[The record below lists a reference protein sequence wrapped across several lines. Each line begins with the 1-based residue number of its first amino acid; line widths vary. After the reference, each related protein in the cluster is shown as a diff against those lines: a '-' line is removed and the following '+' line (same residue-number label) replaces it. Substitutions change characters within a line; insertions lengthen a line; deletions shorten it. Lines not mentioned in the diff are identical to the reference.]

1 MFQRLKGAI
10 DSRIAEEQ
18 ARQRQA
24 QSTTQPGAR
33 NPARRRTPSQN
44 ANSDRRPS
52 RQRQPLPSTSG
63 PLEKGPDPSEFE
75 PEFTVGDDDS
85 AVPSRVATPKPESSD
100 TKANDIGVEKG
111 GQGNPKAQNEAV
123 QDPPGVASQ
132 GDKSSEQS
140 TVHAPSPRSPE
151 LPTEVRVKLRKL
163 ERMESKYAELLKAYR
178 TAHARVQTVD
188 SFEASLRENTPLTSI
203 SDAGAF
209 VEYLSQLNLKTDMV
223 LEELKRVTTDRDHV
237 KKKLKASEEDAA
249 KLRDEVEDLKS
260 RPSVVAGDHT
270 QVEEP
275 ANNTAS
281 DAVSTPEPVKDASAE
296 DAVVKSPTSASSRL
310 ASFSLFSPRSKP
322 LSPPT
327 QETSEDFFSFDSEHA
342 RLEAELQERIAEV
355 DGLKDQNS
363 KLQGDLKV
371 ARESTEGM
379 VQSLE
384 TATRELI
391 ELREARD
398 KFNASETDL
407 RLQIQSLETK
417 MKTSGDS
424 NDNLKTEIQNLTGQK
439 DELSQKIEA
448 LQLQIH
454 QRDAERATLQEKLES
469 NIKDANIL
477 NEKLSQKDSVVKDLE
492 DTIAAYKLA
501 EREQANKKTD
511 NQSNGKKLATM
522 QNLIDTLRSQLTNA
536 EATITNLKTEMQTN
550 IDDFSNRPSTK
561 ILGFL
566 DEDNRSGLEQLNSRD
581 DVVKY
586 LQTNFGLQK
595 PHDAKSTIAA
605 PTLTPS
611 PAPSEAGASAS
622 KKKNKKKKKG
632 KGPQT
637 AADEPEADVPIKV
650 SENLAEIDSTSAGT
664 KKEESANLGQ
674 LETEIRH
681 LREELSTKETTI
693 ERLSKK
699 LKDQEELQEE
709 IETLRDDLLHQGQEH
724 VEARDALKTAQT
736 ERSVLEQKLESVE
749 KELSEARKA
758 IATGADSDKAHKAL
772 IEEHDDLRA
781 KSFTMEKDLA
791 AAEQL
796 ATARFKDITDLKE
809 LLAKAQPEL
818 RNLRNEVAEL
828 KVAKDDLKNKT
839 GELNR
844 LEARHEDI
852 KSELKGLA
860 KRLSDKDSEIKVL
873 QQKIEQE
880 TAARA
885 RIEKELDQAQ
895 ADARAAETKRQE
907 AASNSE
913 FLSKDLEKAKGESQA
928 LKTKLRDL
936 EEQLSNHTR
945 TVTSLQEEI
954 TLKAALHS
962 STQSIVQ
969 SLRDQTH
976 ELNMQ
981 ARESSTRADSLE
993 EELNEAQRMLT
1004 ERTREG
1010 QTMRMLLDQSET
1022 GTEARIREMKER
1034 MDAALEERD
1043 RVEDEASV
1051 SSRRMMREVEEARSK
1066 ARDAQRALKVLED
1079 EKDEL
1084 ETRQREWKKRRDELE
1099 QTAVRASKEVEEV
1112 RAAMSRLREALDES
1126 ERQVRDL
1133 DTQKSELRKSSDEA
1147 KERVDKLTKANKN
1160 LTDELKALQSGAKN
1174 LRLPGRPNTGLDSGV
1189 PSSRTSIDSSHNAR
1203 SPAPKEVSG
1212 SLGPSRSE
1220 TPTKVGTQGVGLSQ
1234 GSVDYVYLKN
1244 VLLQF
1249 MEQRDK
1255 GHQRQLIPVLGM
1267 LLHFDRKDEQKW
1279 LSAISARS

>member
-1 MFQRLKGAI
+1 M
-10 DSRIAEEQ
+10 
-18 ARQRQA
+18 
-24 QSTTQPGAR
+24 
-33 NPARRRTPSQN
+33 
-44 ANSDRRPS
+44 
-52 RQRQPLPSTSG
+52 
-63 PLEKGPDPSEFE
+63 EKGPDPSEFE
-75 PEFTVGDDDS
+75 PEFAVGDDES
-85 AVPSRVATPKPESSD
+85 ALPSRVATPKPDSSVIKTKDVGEAQGAQD
-100 TKANDIGVEKG
+100 T
-111 GQGNPKAQNEAV
+111 PKPQDEPA
-123 QDPPGVASQ
+123 QDPPADASHE
-132 GDKSSEQS
+132 DRSAEQTS
-140 TVHAPSPRSPE
+140 APTPSPRPSE

-178 TAHARVQTVD
+178 TAHARIQTVD

-203 SDAGAF
+203 SDPSAL

-223 LEELKRVTTDRDHV
+223 LEELKRVTTDRDDV
-237 KKKLKASEEDAA
+237 KKKLKASEDDTAR
-249 KLRDEVEDLKS
+249 LRNEVEDLKS
-260 RPSVVAGDHT
+260 KSAVVAEERT
-270 QVEEP
+270 EIEEP
-275 ANNTAS
+275 TITTTS
-281 DAVSTPEPVKDASAE
+281 DPVSAPEPVKDANAE
-296 DAVVKSPTSASSRL
+296 DTSLKSPTSASSRL
-310 ASFSLFSPRSKP
+310 ASFSLFSPRSKAV
-322 LSPPT
+322 SPPT
-327 QETSEDFFSFDSEHA
+327 QETSEDFFSFDSEHV
-342 RLEAELQERIAEV
+342 RLESELQERIADV
-355 DGLKDQNS
+355 DNLKDQNS
-363 KLQGDLKV
+363 KLKGDLKV

-384 TATRELI
+384 NATRELI
-391 ELREARD
+391 ELRDARD
-398 KFNASETDL
+398 KFNASEKHLT
-407 RLQIQSLETK
+407 LQIESLETR
-417 MKTSGDS
+417 MKTTGDS
-424 NDNLKTEIQNLTGQK
+424 NDGLKTEIQTLTAQK
-439 DELSQKIEA
+439 DELSRKMQE
-448 LQLQIH
+448 LQLQIQ
-454 QRDAERATLQEKLES
+454 QRNADSTALQEKVES
-469 NIKDANIL
+469 SIKHANTL
-477 NEKLSQKDSVVKDLE
+477 NEKLSQKDSAVKDLE
-492 DTIAAYKLA
+492 DTIAAYKMA
-501 EREQANKKTD
+501 ERKEANNKTD
-511 NQSNGKKLATM
+511 DQSNGKKLATM
-522 QNLIDTLRSQLTNA
+522 QNLIDTLRTQLTNA
-536 EATITNLKTEMQTN
+536 EGTITNLKTEMQTN
-550 IDDFSNRPSTK
+550 MHDFSNRPSTK
-561 ILGFL
+561 ILAFL
-566 DEDNRSGLEQLNSRD
+566 DEDKKSGLDQLNSRD

-595 PHDAKSTIAA
+595 QNEVQAVAASSIA
-605 PTLTPS
+605 S
-611 PAPSEAGASAS
+611 PALSDAGASAS

-632 KGPQT
+632 KGPQN
-637 AADEPEADVPIKV
+637 AADGLDADVPIKV
-650 SENLAEIDSTSAGT
+650 SENLAEVESIPAAAGVN
-664 KKEESANLGQ
+664 KEVETNLVQ
-674 LETEIRH
+674 LETELRL
-681 LREELSTKETTI
+681 LREELSTKDTTI
-693 ERLSKK
+693 EKLSNK
-699 LKDQEELQEE
+699 LKDQEELKEE

-736 ERSVLEQKLESVE
+736 EKSALEQKLEQVE

-772 IEEHDDLRA
+772 IDQHGELRA

-818 RNLRNEVAEL
+818 RGLRNEVAEL
-828 KVAKDDLKNKT
+828 KIAKEDLKNKS

-852 KSELKGLA
+852 KSELKGLG
-860 KRLSDKDSEIKVL
+860 KRLSDKDLEIKTL

-880 TAARA
+880 TTSRA
-885 RIEKELDQAQ
+885 RIEKDLDQAQ

-907 AASNSE
+907 ATNNSE
-913 FLSKDLEKAKGESQA
+913 FLSKDLEKAKGESHG
-928 LKTKLRDL
+928 LKIKLREL
-936 EEQLSNHTR
+936 EEQLANHTR
-945 TVTSLQEEI
+945 TLTSLQEEI
-954 TLKAALHS
+954 TLKSALHT

-1034 MDAALEERD
+1034 MDAAMEERD

-1066 ARDAQRALKVLED
+1066 ARDAQRALKVLGD

-1126 ERQVRDL
+1126 EHQVRDL
-1133 DTQKSELRKSSDEA
+1133 DTQKTELRKMSDEA

-1174 LRLPGRPNTGLDSGV
+1174 LRLPGRSTTGVDSGV

-1203 SPAPKEVSG
+1203 SPGPKEASG
-1212 SLGPSRSE
+1212 SQAPSRSE
-1220 TPTKVGTQGVGLSQ
+1220 TPTKGGTQGVGLSQ

-1267 LLHFDRKDEQKW
+1267 LLHFDR
-1279 LSAISARS
+1279 